1 MGEERDM
8 PKRSRVAGRSFG
20 RGVLAGV
27 AGGLAG
33 SVALR
38 VWMTAMSRVHAG
50 TTAPDQNGPAHQVA
64 ALVVGELTGKP
75 LTGRQRFLAG
85 EVTHYLF
92 GAVTGAIYGGLAE
105 YQPWVTAGS
114 GLLFG
119 TGVFLAADESSMPL
133 LGLIPPPWKETPAA
147 QAEHWAA
154 HLVFGVVGEM
164 ARRGLRET
172 L

>member
-1 MGEERDM
+1 MN
-8 PKRSRVAGRSFG
+8 RSLG
-20 RGVLAGV
+20 RGILAGI

-50 TTAPDQNGPAHQVA
+50 TIVPDQNGPAHQVA
-64 ALVVGELTGKP
+64 ALVTTGLTGRP
-75 LTGRQRFLAG
+75 LTGRQRLVAG
-85 EVTHYLF
+85 EMTHYVF

-105 YQPWVTAGS
+105 YQPWVTAGA

-119 TGVFLAADESSMPL
+119 TGVFFAADESSMPL
-133 LGLIPPPWKETPAA
+133 LGLIPPPWEETPTA

-154 HLVFGVVGEM
+154 HLVFGVAGEM
-164 ARRGLRET
+164 TRQKAREL